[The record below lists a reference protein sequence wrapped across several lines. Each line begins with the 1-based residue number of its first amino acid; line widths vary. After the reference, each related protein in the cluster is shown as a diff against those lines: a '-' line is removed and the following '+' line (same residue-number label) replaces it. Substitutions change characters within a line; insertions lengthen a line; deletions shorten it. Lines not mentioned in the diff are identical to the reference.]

1 MAGKVVRLRSDR
13 SGPLSPVYGFEA
25 RCLPPMR
32 IAEPP
37 KKKAVLIE
45 GPWKNETDMSDVFKR
60 VYQVG

>member
-1 MAGKVVRLRSDR
+1 MAGEVVRLR

-32 IAEPP
+32 IADPP
-37 KKKAVLIE
+37 KQKRAVLIE
-45 GPWKNETDMSDVFKR
+45 GPWKKNETDMSDVFKR